1 MRLISLLLAVAAV
14 PALLAAY
21 VHLVEKVAGGKRGRG
36 PGRRPGSAR
45 APSVARPWL
54 WLAPSLALLAV
65 FLAYPIVNTLVLSLR
80 NADSSA
86 WAGLSNYAHVFTDSK
101 MLTVLRNN
109 AAWLIFFTAG
119 ALGFGL
125 LMALLSERVR
135 WEPVAKAAI
144 FVPMAIS
151 FVAAGII
158 WRFMFEFR
166 PAGEAQIGTIN
177 AALSALSPGFEPRAF
192 LFDPSTNNAALI
204 AVGIW
209 MWTGFAMVILSA
221 GLKAI
226 PTELIEA
233 ARIDGAD
240 ELQVFGRVILPLAM
254 PTIAVVATTLM
265 VNVLKIFDIVYVMTN
280 GALGTEVIANRMY
293 KELFNYRNF
302 GRASAIAMILLVAV
316 APVMV
321 MNIKRSREGRKAR
334 AQ

>member
-1 MRLISLLLAVAAV
+1 MKLISLLAALLAV
-14 PALLAAY
+14 PALLAMY
-21 VHLVEKVAGGKRGRG
+21 VYVAERAVSGRRS
-36 PGRRPGSAR
+36 RRPGS
-45 APSVARPWL
+45 SGARPWL

-65 FLAYPIVNTLVLSLR
+65 FLVYPMVNTLVLSLKD
-80 NADSSA
+80 ASSSN
-86 WAGLSNYAHVFTDSK
+86 WVGLANYAHVFTDEK
-101 MLTVLRNN
+101 MLVVLRNN
-109 AAWLIFFTAG
+109 AAWLVFFTAG

-125 LMALLSERVR
+125 LLAILSERVR
-135 WEPVAKAAI
+135 WEPVAKAAV

-158 WRFMFEFR
+158 WRFMFEYR

-177 AALSALSPGFEPRAF
+177 AALAALSPGFEPKAW
-192 LFDPSTNNAALI
+192 LFDPSTNNVALI

-233 ARIDGAD
+233 ARIDGAS
-240 ELQVFGRVILPLAM
+240 ELQVFLRIILPLAA

-302 GRASAIAMILLVAV
+302 GRASAIAMLLLVAV
-316 APVMV
+316 APVMA
-321 MNIKRSREGRKAR
+321 MNIKRFKDGRKAR
-334 AQ
+334 A